1 MSLGC
6 GCVCIRSEE
15 MNDDLYSSMFI
26 CLQIRVKVKAKVK
39 GKGKVRV
46 NARLKVWNDV
56 KC

>member
-1 MSLGC
+1 
-6 GCVCIRSEE
+6 